1 MLNSIFWNY
10 DHISRTYSWI
20 NHINIWFAK
29 VIIIL
34 IRTIQVLIFDPW
46 SSDLCLNVVERE
58 IGISC
63 IFPYFGLQD
72 LLLFYWQYLQK
83 IWFLMVVLKS
93 GKFVIVME
101 IIWKQVQ
108 YSISHF
114 TWRHERSRKHNI
126 KCERHIYWRSCYIML
141 ISFKIKIGSNLD

>member
-1 MLNSIFWNY
+1 MKIAVELQLIVRNVHRKTTRRWLQFTFLFLFINSTFKNSTPLAIKNTKKLLVIYEFV

-101 IIWKQVQ
+101 II
-108 YSISHF
+108 
-114 TWRHERSRKHNI
+114 
-126 KCERHIYWRSCYIML
+126 
-141 ISFKIKIGSNLD
+141 